1 MRVDPPAT
9 GPEPRRRPP
18 SVIVL
23 VGLMA
28 AGKSTVG
35 RLLADRLGWR
45 FIDLDQ
51 EIVREAGTTIAE
63 IFRTRGESAFR
74 AMERRL
80 TAALHSVA
88 PAVLAPG
95 GGWITNPG
103 VREALPAGAR
113 LVWLRLSPEE
123 AVRRALATGQERPL
137 LAGPDPLDAARTLLA
152 AREPLYATADLVVDV
167 EGREP
172 ADIVQE
178 IIGSIGIGA
187 NGE

>member
-1 MRVDPPAT
+1 MKGE
-9 GPEPRRRPP
+9 GPGIQL
-18 SVIVL
+18 IVL

-35 RLLADRLGWR
+35 KLLAEKVGWR
-45 FIDLDQ
+45 FIDLDE
-51 EIVREAGTTIAE
+51 EIVREAGTSIAE
-63 IFRTRGESAFR
+63 IFRTAGEPAFR

-103 VREALPAGAR
+103 VLDALPAGAR
-113 LVWLRLSPEE
+113 LVWLRVSPEE
-123 AVRRALATGQERPL
+123 AVRRALATGEERPL
-137 LAGPDPLDAARTLLA
+137 LAGPDPLGAARSLLS
-152 AREPLYATADLVVDV
+152 AREPLYAAADLIVDV
-167 EGREP
+167 EGRTP

-178 IIGSIGIGA
+178 ITDSLGLGR